1 VKFVVSNL
9 VFEDK
14 FDQIITDITKKGL
27 DLSHALRKTGEF
39 PLTIIQTIRVG
50 EESSKL
56 DEMLGRIAVIQEK
69 EVKQS
74 LEKSVALLEPVM
86 ILAMAFMVG
95 FIVLAVMLPMF
106 KLNQLL

>member
-1 VKFVVSNL
+1 M
-9 VFEDK
+9 
-14 FDQIITDITKKGL
+14 
-27 DLSHALRKTGEF
+27 
-39 PLTIIQTIRVG
+39 IRVG

-56 DEMLGRIAVIQEK
+56 DEMLDRISIIQEK

-74 LEKSVALLEPVM
+74 FDKTVSLLEPMM
-86 ILAMAFMVG
+86 ILGMAFMVG